1 MLLTLL
7 FAALT
12 VLTPKLPSAQAGAMI
27 RTAAD
32 YLIPA
37 TRDIGTHLRTDRT
50 IIFDHDRSM
59 QAIKPLVD
67 SLIPHDIAL
76 TLPAIFMTRD
86 DAIKCDKAKRNC
98 TVAKDAIFLAV
109 DRAEAGPKAGEYR
122 LVTTVEYA
130 EPRKNGTSALKGGTY
145 TLTMGLVGA
154 KYKQWEVLRSVPKI
168 GW

>member
-7 FAALT
+7 FAALAAQI
-12 VLTPKLPSAQAGAMI
+12 PKLPSAQAGAMI
-27 RTAAD
+27 RTASD

-37 TRDIGTHLRTDRT
+37 NRNIGSHLKTDRT
-50 IIFDHDRSM
+50 IIFNHDRSM
-59 QAIKPLVD
+59 QAMKPLVD

-76 TLPAIFMTRD
+76 TLPAMFMTRD
-86 DAIKCDKAKRNC
+86 EAIKCDKAKRDC
-98 TVAKDAIFLAV
+98 TVAKDAIYFAI

-130 EPRKNGTSALKGGTY
+130 DPRKDGTSGLKGGTY
-145 TLTMGLVGA
+145 TVTMGLVGA
-154 KYKQWEVLRSVPKI
+154 KYKQWKVLQSVPKI